1 VAVSAAAAGAVVS
14 VATAA
19 GAVVATAGTVVAVG
33 SAPQAVSNMLRT
45 VSIVTARRINLDF
58 FNCSPPFV

>member
-1 VAVSAAAAGAVVS
+1 VVAGAG
-14 VATAA
+14 A
-19 GAVVATAGTVVAVG
+19 GVAVG

>member
-1 VAVSAAAAGAVVS
+1 VAVSAAPALVVF

-19 GAVVATAGTVVAVG
+19 AGVSVATAGTVVAVG

-45 VSIVTARRINLDF
+45 VSIVTTRKNNLDF